1 MYCHPMS
8 SISVQNFNKDI
19 LEPLLDKIA
28 VEDKTCAIMGDF
40 NIDLLKIDTNE
51 DANNFFTNVT

>member
-1 MYCHPMS
+1 MIIGCMYRHPTS

-19 LEPLLDKIA
+19 LEPLLDKIV

-40 NIDLLKIDTNE
+40 NI
-51 DANNFFTNVT
+51 NNGRL